1 MKYTGMPYMESSPTH
16 IFKLIKAKFKENIC
30 EASEEG
36 LSEID
41 ILFFEG
47 YVTPNILWKHTHV
60 KAHVKNLTGY
70 WLKNGDILLF

>member
-30 EASEEG
+30 ETSEEG

-47 YVTPNILWKHTHV
+47 YVTLS
-60 KAHVKNLTGY
+60 LY
-70 WLKNGDILLF
+70 LLHKKVSRQFS